1 MSYAGIVE
9 IDTADSDTYV
19 NKKLASNEGWELLAV
34 TAGKEGP
41 VYTLGRR
48 ESKKPLR
55 IKKDVME
62 KTVKK

>member
-9 IDTADSDTYV
+9 IDTSDSDIYV
-19 NKKLASNEGWELLAV
+19 NQQLATNQGWELLAI

-48 ESKKPLR
+48 GA
-55 IKKDVME
+55 KDILEGLGLGKHVTQE
-62 KTVKK
+62 